1 MLTITTN
8 WRKKY
13 KMNHSFK
20 MKNFTGKLIPGV
32 LLGNHS
38 KVYLKPALLFI
49 FSLFT
54 LCLLLLKLLKFLM
67 CLLALTVHF
76 SYSGHRLFEI
86 LMGRSGDCLLLPHL
100 NQCFGCKKGIPQS
113 RKKLCR
119 IYCFYLLCF
128 PGTLDFIQKLCT
140 HVSMRD
146 IMQTPA

>member
-67 CLLALTVHF
+67 CLLALTAHF

-100 NQCFGCKKGIPQS
+100 NQCFRCKKGILQS
-113 RKKLCR
+113 RKNSAGS
-119 IYCFYLLCF
+119 IVFTF
-128 PGTLDFIQKLCT
+128 FVFQEHQTLFRSFVPMFQ
-140 HVSMRD
+140 
-146 IMQTPA
+146 